1 MAMGRADIAVVKQFV
16 YDEFD
21 VAAETLPVSYSGA
34 QRATKGAALALKAR
48 YALYMG
54 DYDIVVA
61 ATKAVMDLGIYS
73 LHKDYGD
80 LFLTNTKNAEESIF
94 LIPRSIEYNVVMN
107 VRGWLPR
114 NSGGYAVPNPT

>member
-1 MAMGRADIAVVKQFV
+1 MGNPSIQV
-16 YDEFD
+16 YEANSSQVGFGTAYPPEFLGSHPLTFMT
-21 VAAETLPVSYSGA
+21 TLYSMERGI
-34 QRATKGAALALKAR
+34 RKIDSSAALALKAR

-107 VRGWLPR
+107 VRGWL
-114 NSGGYAVPNPT
+114 